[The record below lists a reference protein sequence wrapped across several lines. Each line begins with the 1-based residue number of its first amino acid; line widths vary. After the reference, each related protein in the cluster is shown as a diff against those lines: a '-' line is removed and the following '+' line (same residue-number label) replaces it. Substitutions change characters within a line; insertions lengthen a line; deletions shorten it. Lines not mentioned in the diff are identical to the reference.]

1 MSNAVQQQT
10 TENAIEAGL
19 IDLSNPDKTFFKEVL
34 SKYANF
40 GIVSK
45 NVGISSGNLS
55 FGTRKEFRIP
65 SGGDLLTKMYLNVT
79 LPAVHNNVVTGSTY
93 ANWVNNI
100 GHALINTVELQ
111 ISNNVIDSHSGLYLD
126 LWNELTDVD
135 NKEFVLVN
143 KHNDK
148 VSYLEEASDENKKE
162 WKGLGKYESNQ
173 NLKYL
178 QTSETKYKIPLKFFF
193 NRNYGSALP
202 LFILGE
208 DTVRIVVNTKS
219 LSSLVLFDGTNSVS
233 TSVNITS
240 MELGYDTIELSS
252 TEREAITRNVPSEL
266 LIETVQRFG
275 SLTNFSNITIEH
287 PVKELIFVLQKDGR
301 TSSTNPH
308 ITLNNTVKGNDHFNY
323 NGTVNTNSSNFDIFN
338 TLKITWGSSD
348 ITERAHSHL
357 YYREEQT
364 QKYHSRNPDK
374 NIYIYSFDIDPE
386 TNQPSGYIN
395 FSRDTSKSL
404 NFTFTGLESGVKLHL
419 FARSYEFLYIQ
430 QDRGDLRDI
439 PIEGSY

>member
-1 MSNAVQQQT
+1 MSNVVQQQT
-10 TENAIEAGL
+10 TENTIEVGL
-19 IDLSNPDKTFFKEVL
+19 ISITNPEKTFFREVI

-45 NVGISSGNLS
+45 TISITSGNLS

-79 LPAVHNNVVTGSTY
+79 LPAVHNNVVTGATY

-100 GHALINTVELQ
+100 GHALINTVELH
-111 ISNNVIDSHSGLYLD
+111 INNNVIDSHSGLYLD
-126 LWNELTDVD
+126 LWNELT
-135 NKEFVLVN
+135 
-143 KHNDK
+143 
-148 VSYLEEASDENKKE
+148 DENKKE

-193 NRNYGSALP
+193 NKDYGSAIP
-202 LFILGE
+202 LFVLGE
-208 DTVRIVVNTKS
+208 ENVRIIVNTKS

-233 TSVNITS
+233 SSVNITS
-240 MELGYDTIELSS
+240 MELGYDTIELSG
-252 TEREAITRNVPSEL
+252 TERDAINRNIPFEL

-323 NGTVNTNSSNFDIFN
+323 NGTVDTNSSNFDMFN
-338 TLKITWGSSD
+338 TLQITWGSSD

-374 NIYIYSFDIDPE
+374 NIYVYSFDIEPE
-386 TNQPSGYIN
+386 TYQPSGYVN

-404 NFTFTGLESGVKLHL
+404 NFNFTGLESGVKLHL
-419 FARSYEFLYIQ
+419 FARSYEYLYIQ
-430 QDRGDLRDI
+430 QERANLRNI
-439 PIEGSY
+439 STEAS

>member
-10 TENAIEAGL
+10 TENAVEAGL

-100 GHALINTVELQ
+100 GHALISTVELQ

-126 LWNELTDVD
+126 LWNELTD
-135 NKEFVLVN
+135 
-143 KHNDK
+143 
-148 VSYLEEASDENKKE
+148 ENKKE

-173 NLKYL
+173 SLKYL

-202 LFILGE
+202 LFVLGE

-240 MELGYDTIELSS
+240 MEIGYDTIELSS

-323 NGTVNTNSSNFDIFN
+323 NGTVDTNSSNYDMFN

-348 ITERAHSHL
+348 ITERAYSHL
-357 YYREEQT
+357 YYREEQP

>member
-10 TENAIEAGL
+10 TENAFEAGL
-19 IDLSNPDKTFFKEVL
+19 IDLSNPDKTFFREVL

-45 NVGISSGNLS
+45 TLGISSGNLS

-79 LPAVHNNVVTGSTY
+79 LPAVHNNVVTGATY

-126 LWNELTDVD
+126 LWNELTD
-135 NKEFVLVN
+135 
-143 KHNDK
+143 
-148 VSYLEEASDENKKE
+148 ENKKE

-173 NLKYL
+173 SLKYL
-178 QTSETKYKIPLKFFF
+178 QTSETSYKIPLKFFF
-193 NRNYGSALP
+193 NRNYGAALP
-202 LFILGE
+202 LFVLGE

-219 LSSLVLFDGTNSVS
+219 LASLVLFDGTNSVS

-252 TEREAITRNVPSEL
+252 TEREAVTRNVPSEL
-266 LIETVQRFG
+266 LIETVQRFD
-275 SLTNFSNITIEH
+275 SLTNFSNINIEH

-323 NGTVNTNSSNFDIFN
+323 SGTSDSNSSNYDIFN
-338 TLKITWGSSD
+338 TLQIRWGSSD
-348 ITERAHSHL
+348 ITERTYSHL
-357 YYREEQT
+357 FFREEQP
-364 QKYHSRNPDK
+364 QKYHSRNPEK
-374 NIYIYSFDIDPE
+374 NIYVYSFDIEPE
-386 TNQPSGYIN
+386 SFQQSCYIN
-395 FSRDTSKSL
+395 F
-404 NFTFTGLESGVKLHL
+404 
-419 FARSYEFLYIQ
+419 
-430 QDRGDLRDI
+430 
-439 PIEGSY
+439 